1 MSRGVKAE
9 HSGAKNGGGH
19 WGRRADAKRISKKSR
34 RSSARKAI
42 REHRSESYDE
52 DLAKEMKDLKFAQQY
67 LLSLIEDEDE
77 PLSVEEALRI
87 AIPRMGVAEFSRKI
101 KKSKTDVD
109 KFLRGERNLKP
120 ETLNEY
126 LVPFRLRI
134 KVTLEKVA

>member
-1 MSRGVKAE
+1 MYRNNA
-9 HSGAKNGGGH
+9 
-19 WGRRADAKRISKKSR
+19 
-34 RSSARKAI
+34 
-42 REHRSESYDE
+42 YDK

-77 PLSVEEALRI
+77 PLSVEDALRM